1 MMNRFLVTIAA
12 CALMALS
19 LVGAVGVAQA
29 QPVTTLWPKLLG
41 AETAAPADELVEQ
54 MRSQLLPQFES
65 ILSPEQRDRL
75 QAEIIDAK
83 ASLRKAFK
91 KIALSTEQ
99 KTKLATVFKSLP
111 KKDVFASLTPEQ
123 KKGLFS
129 KKEMFMPTPEA
140 ISDKINTKMQMAKG
154 KGAMMPTP
162 EAISQKISAK
172 MKLAKDKAAA
182 NTAPVPAAEKATEA
196 LNAIESKVAE

>member
-1 MMNRFLVTIAA
+1 MKRLFMTIVA
-12 CALMALS
+12 CAIMTLS
-19 LVGAVGVAQA
+19 LVGAIGVAQA
-29 QPVTTLWPKLLG
+29 QPSITTLLPLLST
-41 AETAAPADELVEQ
+41 ETTTPPEAILEQ
-54 MRSQLLPQFES
+54 VKNQILPQFET

-75 QAEIIDAK
+75 QSEIVDAK

-91 KIALSTEQ
+91 KIALSTDQ

-111 KKDVFASLTPEQ
+111 KKDIFAALTPEQ
-123 KKGLFS
+123 KKGIFS
-129 KKEMFMPTPEA
+129 KKDFIPTPEA
-140 ISDKINTKMQMAKG
+140 ISDKINAKMQMAKD

-172 MKLAKDKAAA
+172 MKLATDKATAK
-182 NTAPVPAAEKATEA
+182 TAPTAMSEKLTEA

>member
-1 MMNRFLVTIAA
+1 MKRLFLTIVT
-12 CALMALS
+12 CAIVVLS
-19 LVGAVGVAQA
+19 LTGIAGVAQA
-29 QPVTTLWPKLLG
+29 QPSMTAFLPNLLG
-41 AETAAPADELVEQ
+41 TEASVSPEQ
-54 MRSQLLPQFES
+54 VLEQVKSQILPQFET

-75 QAEIIDAK
+75 QTEIVDAK

-91 KIALSTEQ
+91 KIALSTDQ
-99 KTKLATVFKSLP
+99 KTKLAMVFKTLP
-111 KKDVFASLTPEQ
+111 KKDIFATLTPEQ

-129 KKEMFMPTPEA
+129 KKDFMPTPEA
-140 ISDKINTKMQMAKG
+140 ISDKINAKMQMAKD

-172 MKLAKDKAAA
+172 MKLAQDKAAA
-182 NTAPVPAAEKATEA
+182 KTAPAPVSEKATEA

>member
-1 MMNRFLVTIAA
+1 MKRFFVTIVA
-12 CALMALS
+12 CALLSLS
-19 LVGAVGVAQA
+19 LVGAAGVAQA
-29 QPVTTLWPKLLG
+29 NPFGTAFLPNLLG
-41 AETAAPADELVEQ
+41 TETSVSSEQ
-54 MRSQLLPQFES
+54 ILEQVKSQILPQFET

-75 QAEIIDAK
+75 QTEIVDAK

-91 KIALSTEQ
+91 KIALSTDQ
-99 KTKLATVFKSLP
+99 KTKLAMVFKSLP
-111 KKDVFASLTPEQ
+111 KKDVFAALTPEQ

-129 KKEMFMPTPEA
+129 KKDLMPTPEA
-140 ISDKINTKMQMAKG
+140 ISAKINAKMQMAKD

-172 MKLAKDKAAA
+172 MKLAQDKAATK
-182 NTAPVPAAEKATEA
+182 TAPAATGEKATEA

>member
-1 MMNRFLVTIAA
+1 MMKRFLVTLAA
-12 CALMALS
+12 CALVALS
-19 LVGAVGVAQA
+19 FVGAVGVAQA
-29 QPVTTLWPKLLG
+29 QPVATLWPQLLG
-41 AETAAPADELVEQ
+41 AKTAAPADQLVEQ
-54 MRSQLLPQFES
+54 MRNQLLPQFES

-75 QAEIIDAK
+75 QAEITDAK

-111 KKDVFASLTPEQ
+111 NKDVFASLTPEQ

-140 ISDKINTKMQMAKG
+140 ISDKINAKLQMAKD

-182 NTAPVPAAEKATEA
+182 KTAPVPPAEKAIDA
-196 LNAIESKVAE
+196 LDAIESKVAE